1 MMEKV
6 ALFERKTTAY
16 YFYSA
21 VASVDV
27 AVAVLAPTK
36 EIHTSVPATTQIT
49 SYYCFTV
56 VPLLSPSNYP
66 TVEMTTTMHHYP
78 LAADGKI

>member
-1 MMEKV
+1 MEKV

-21 VASVDV
+21 VASIDV

-36 EIHTSVPATTQIT
+36 EIQFYFYLRGICD
-49 SYYCFTV
+49 Y
-56 VPLLSPSNYP
+56 LK
-66 TVEMTTTMHHYP
+66 TVE
-78 LAADGKI
+78 